1 MPYAV
6 YVDERDD
13 VSLSAFGANAL
24 VRFNPKTRA
33 FTRVR
38 LPSSPGNVRQLL
50 GGRGEVWGAE
60 SAVDKLVLVRT
71 GSP

>member
-1 MPYAV
+1 M
-6 YVDERDD
+6 
-13 VSLSAFGANAL
+13 SAFGANAL

-50 GGRGEVWGAE
+50 GGRGEVWVAE
-60 SAVDKLVLVRT
+60 SAVDKLVLVLAVLIPVWIGLRR
-71 GSP
+71 S